1 MLPHQRRWKKWFP
14 EVMCVKISNLSFVK
28 KSSYLTF
35 VFLLMF
41 RYYYANADKTREY
54 VQVMINEKKW
64 NDKEFPELR
73 KDLLNKININ
83 IQYDPSK

>member
-1 MLPHQRRWKKWFP
+1 
-14 EVMCVKISNLSFVK
+14 
-28 KSSYLTF
+28 
-35 VFLLMF
+35 MF